1 MKSVPL
7 TPQIAFLDDNED
19 LRSVMISLIESRLH
33 TRVLELANFQSLMD
47 HAETVLSTKVIV
59 LDIDLG
65 FRQPT
70 GLDAFAWLRKK
81 NYQGKVFFL
90 TGHGSSNPVVA
101 QAEKLGAYI
110 FEKPIGSLDMIRK
123 MAESLP
129 IHSDQTNQRY
139 EAET

>member
-1 MKSVPL
+1 MKSVPQ
-7 TPQIAFLDDNED
+7 TPQITFLDDNED

-33 TRVLELANFQSLMD
+33 TRVLELAGFQSLLD
-47 HAETVLSTKVIV
+47 HAETALATKVIV

-70 GLDAFAWLRKK
+70 GLDAFAWLRRN

-90 TGHGSSNPVVA
+90 TGHGRSNPVVA

-110 FEKPIGSLDMIRK
+110 FEKPIGSSDMIQK
-123 MAESLP
+123 MAEFLP
-129 IHSDQTNQRY
+129 TYTDQSY